1 MTPIEWINQNCD
13 SQMQEDFS
21 DESAENEVLKIKA
34 DPKQILTFEDE
45 L

>member
-13 SQMQEDFS
+13 SQMQEDFG
-21 DESAENEVLKIKA
+21 DESTENEVIENKA